1 MMSGRTPIPKC
12 RNSSTIWGNSS
23 IKQYSI
29 TKLHRLI
36 QTHSNRD
43 LKVLENDIAEFRVF
57 LNESYEANDFYIKT
71 VVNFTFTIL
80 DELAIRN
87 HIESLPDIINEVWN
101 ALGNSGAALRKNI
114 LWLIENVKMSYRN
127 AVDIIARI
135 FHGEAMDYIT
145 VLVERMVT
153 NYDNFI
159 KRLHLSFIKYVENM
173 WTRFTT
179 AAADQ
184 WSRFLEKIQ
193 PTVMKFFHYA
203 EKTLWDMSNEVF
215 DFLRTQT
222 DQLTS
227 SPHFDI
233 VAKFTHDMDQVYQ
246 DIRRNDIITNIKKYS
261 VLSYQFLKEKYFK
274 IVPFSRELQN
284 ITNELIYEVQQLKK
298 HELVQFITL
307 KIEEID
313 AKMQWLADELQLEK
327 RLQLLWVIIQNKLA
341 EIDQTALQADDKYRE
356 AKTKFVFD
364 PDAGL
369 IQWEQKLPMTWH
381 AFNETP
387 KFYEI
392 SEYEFLTNAQRFFE
406 GYEFSIL
413 GVYQECM
420 EYLDPRA
427 WLPPFKTRALFIG
440 SRHYITFDKRFVSLD
455 LKYEYIADEKKPN
468 QCSYLLANDNID
480 SNFTLV
486 LEPSIVQHQNRLL
499 ATRKFALMTEN
510 RILDIDIVGSA
521 IRVSRNLTMALPIQI
536 GETLIYQEADVL
548 IVQSSKGFQLNC
560 NMQFDLCWFEVSGWY
575 FGKTAGL
582 LGTINNEQFDDF
594 VSPNNQISMTRDE
607 FIDSWSLKQ
616 CERHT
621 NEHQVYNSSTD
632 VFDIC
637 NAFFVI
643 KTSQFAS
650 CFPYVDPHP
659 FDEMCMDMGVNS
671 ISDFTHEA
679 HPAQK
684 GACAVALA
692 YIETCEM
699 QKKPL
704 RVPDICVQ

>member
-1 MMSGRTPIPKC
+1 MSSHPIK
-12 RNSSTIWGNSS
+12 NIYYLAYVEFA
-23 IKQYSI
+23 IHFYS
-29 TKLHRLI
+29 
-36 QTHSNRD
+36 D
-43 LKVLENDIAEFRVF
+43 LKVLDSDVAEFRVF
-57 LNESYEANDFYIKT
+57 LNQSYEANDFYIKT

-101 ALGNSGAALRKNI
+101 ALGNSGIALRKSI
-114 LWLIENVKMSYRN
+114 LWLIDNVKMSYRN
-127 AVDIIARI
+127 AVEVIARI
-135 FHGEAMDYIT
+135 FHGEAMDYVT
-145 VLVERMVT
+145 VIVERMVT

-173 WTRFTT
+173 WTRLTT
-179 AAADQ
+179 LAADQ

-193 PTVMKFFHYA
+193 PTVMKFIHYA

-227 SPHFDI
+227 SPHYDT
-233 VAKFTHDMDQVYQ
+233 VAKFTHDMDQIYQ

-284 ITNELIYEVQQLKK
+284 ITNELVYEVQQLKR
-298 HELVQFITL
+298 HELVQFITA
-307 KIEEID
+307 KIDEIE
-313 AKMQWLADELQLEK
+313 AKVQWLAEELQVEK
-327 RLQLLWVIIQNKLA
+327 RLQQLWVIVQNKLA
-341 EIDQTALQADDKYRE
+341 YYDQTALQADDKYRD
-356 AKTKFVFD
+356 AKTRFVFD
-364 PDAGL
+364 PDVGVMH
-369 IQWEQKLPMTWH
+369 WEQKLPMTWH

-387 KFYEI
+387 KFFEI
-392 SEYEFLTNAQRFFE
+392 SEYKFLTNAQSMFE

-413 GVYQECM
+413 GVYQQCK
-420 EYLDPRA
+420 EYLDPHT
-427 WLPPFKTRALFIG
+427 WLPPFKTRSLFIG

-455 LKYEYIADEKKPN
+455 LKYEFIADEKKPN
-468 QCSYLLANDNID
+468 QCSYLLAHDNID

-486 LEPSIVQHQNRLL
+486 MEPSIVHHQNQLL

-510 RILDIDIVGSA
+510 RIIDIDIVGSA
-521 IRVSRNLTMALPIQI
+521 IRVSRNLTTTLPMQI
-536 GETLIYQEADVL
+536 GETLIYQEAEEL
-548 IVQSSKGFQLNC
+548 IVKSTKGFQLNC
-560 NMQFDLCWFEVSGWY
+560 NLQFDLCWFEVSGWY
-575 FGKTAGL
+575 YGKTAGL

-594 VSPNNQISMTRDE
+594 TTPNNHISISRDE
-607 FIDSWSLKQ
+607 FIDDWSMKK
-616 CERHT
+616 CKRHM
-621 NEHQVYNSSTD
+621 NEHQPYNFSVD

-650 CFPYVDPHP
+650 CFPSVDPHP
-659 FDEMCMDMGVNS
+659 FAEMCMDMGVNS
-671 ISDFTHEA
+671 VSDFTHET

-699 QKKPL
+699 EKKPL